1 MMDNSIIELRNLS
14 LTFKNGNGAE
24 MKALDRVNLK
34 IKEGEFITVVG
45 RNGAGKSSL
54 LRAIAEYAP
63 TGGQIFYNGMEISG
77 MSHYKRASFIRYVA
91 QNTSDIVA
99 DSISLEEQFSQA
111 MNMGGWLSLRKA
123 ITHKVRTKVKEE
135 LGKLGMGLENRLSEN
150 IGNLSGGER
159 QAVALLMA
167 TASKPGIL
175 LLDEHTAALDFKNSA
190 TIEEITERLI
200 RETSLTT
207 LWVTHNLEQAVK
219 YGGRILIISNGNIVF
234 DIQGTEKKQISKDKL
249 ASLINKCGT

>member
-1 MMDNSIIELRNLS
+1 MDNSIIELRNLS
-14 LTFKNGNGAE
+14 LTFRNGNGAE
-24 MKALDRVNLK
+24 VNALEGVNLK
-34 IKEGEFITVVG
+34 IKEGDFITVVG

-63 TGGQIFYNGMEISG
+63 TRGQIFYNGTDISG
-77 MSHYKRASFIRYVA
+77 MSHYKRSSFIRYVA

-99 DSISLEEQFSQA
+99 DSISIEEQFSQA
-111 MNMGGWLSLRKA
+111 MNMGGCLSLRKA
-123 ITHKVRTKVKEE
+123 VTRNVRIKVKEE
-135 LGKLGMGLENRLSEN
+135 HGKLGMGLENRLSEN

-167 TASKPGIL
+167 TVSKPGVL

-219 YGGRILIISNGNIVF
+219 YGDRILVISNGTICEDLTGRERENMTGEQLLGIMHR
-234 DIQGTEKKQISKDKL
+234 
-249 ASLINKCGT
+249 NM

>member
-1 MMDNSIIELRNLS
+1 MDNTIIELKNLS
-14 LTFKNGNGAE
+14 LIFKNGNGAE
-24 MKALDRVNLK
+24 VKALDGVNLK

-54 LRAIAEYAP
+54 LRAIAEYTP
-63 TGGQIFYNGMEISG
+63 TKGYIFYNANDVSE
-77 MSHYKRASFIRYVA
+77 MSHHKRARFIRYVA
-91 QNTSDIVA
+91 QNTSDIVSDA
-99 DSISLEEQFSQA
+99 ISLEEQFSQA
-111 MNMGGWLSLRKA
+111 LNVGGWLSLRKA
-123 ITHKVRTKVKEE
+123 LTNKVRTKVKEE
-135 LGKLGMGLENRLSEN
+135 LGKLDMGLENRLSEN

-159 QAVALLMA
+159 QAIALLMA

-175 LLDEHTAALDFKNSA
+175 LLDEHTAALDFKNTI

-219 YGGRILIISNGNIVF
+219 YGNRILVINKGNVIL
-234 DIQGTEKKQISKDKL
+234 DILDAERKEISKDKL
-249 ASLINKCGT
+249 TSLINKYDT